1 MTGNEGIKVY
11 KSEKMI
17 KLIKDGYECEV
28 MEMIDGHYII
38 DSILL
43 EFQEGRSPG
52 VLYAVFCYDQFIP
65 SNNQKTEI
73 YLKNGECHRE
83 DGPAL
88 IFPDGL
94 SYWYCDGN
102 LHREGGP
109 AVEDKIK
116 INGQPIEEEY
126 WIEGIRYEFDDYIQ
140 LNRSLR
146 IDKILDG
153 PRINR
158 NKRID
163 RILDKNKK
171 KK

>member
-1 MTGNEGIKVY
+1 MTDNEGIKVY

-38 DSILL
+38 DSIFL

-88 IFPDGL
+88 IFPLFVCLYIL
-94 SYWYCDGN
+94 SYSFVFCIYFVVFLVFANIVFLSIG
-102 LHREGGP
+102 LYYP
-109 AVEDKIK
+109 PV
-116 INGQPIEEEY
+116 
-126 WIEGIRYEFDDYIQ
+126 
-140 LNRSLR
+140 S
-146 IDKILDG
+146 
-153 PRINR
+153 
-158 NKRID
+158 
-163 RILDKNKK
+163 
-171 KK
+171 